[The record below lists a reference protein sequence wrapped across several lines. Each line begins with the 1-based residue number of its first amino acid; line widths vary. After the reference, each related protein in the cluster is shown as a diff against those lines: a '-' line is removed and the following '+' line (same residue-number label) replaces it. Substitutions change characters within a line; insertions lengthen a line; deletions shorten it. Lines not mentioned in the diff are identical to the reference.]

1 MAWCEIY
8 VFGCGYECSM
18 VMGKCLAVSMTNCG
32 CFRVVE
38 RCLRVFY
45 VGNVFFF
52 NVLDVKIKH
61 LILSVL

>member
-1 MAWCEIY
+1 
-8 VFGCGYECSM
+8 M
-18 VMGKCLAVSMTNCG
+18 VMGKCLAVSMTNCE

-52 NVLDVKIKH
+52 FLMCWMLK
-61 LILSVL
+61 

>member
-1 MAWCEIY
+1 
-8 VFGCGYECSM
+8 M
-18 VMGKCLAVSMTNCG
+18 VMGKCLAVSLTNCG

-52 NVLDVKIKH
+52 FFNVLDVKIEH
-61 LILSVL
+61 LILSLLYNKVIKLIK